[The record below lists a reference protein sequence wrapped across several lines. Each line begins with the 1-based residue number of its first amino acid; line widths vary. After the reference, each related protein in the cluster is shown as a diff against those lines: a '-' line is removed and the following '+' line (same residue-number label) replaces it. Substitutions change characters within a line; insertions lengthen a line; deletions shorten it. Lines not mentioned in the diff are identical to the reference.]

1 MISVHLT
8 QPARCS
14 SLIIDVLII
23 QESNKPEPDDSAAGG
38 NLTFTFG
45 APVLFSDIGLMDIEE
60 KTQRMIFTYQ
70 DGRKETFTF
79 VGYGD
84 NGVQRVIANKPN
96 VRKLEVLLQGAV
108 VELNFCGK
116 C

>member
-1 MISVHLT
+1 M
-8 QPARCS
+8 
-14 SLIIDVLII
+14 
-23 QESNKPEPDDSAAGG
+23 
-38 NLTFTFG
+38 
-45 APVLFSDIGLMDIEE
+45 LFSDIGLMDIEE
-60 KTQRMIFTYQ
+60 SKQRMIFTYQ
-70 DGRKETFTF
+70 NGVKETFTF

-84 NGVQRVIANKPN
+84 NGVQRVIANKAN